1 MGACH
6 VEVKSRRDIGG
17 DVGGSAG
24 GNLVITGGASAEG
37 LVNAEA
43 SNVSKPTMQVGVTP
57 EINTNVTVQQPV
69 VNLSKF

>member
-6 VEVKSRRDIGG
+6 VEVKSRTDIGG
-17 DVGGSAG
+17 NVGGSAG

-37 LVNAEA
+37 LVNAGA
-43 SNVSKPTMQVGVTP
+43 VSKPTMQVGVTS

-69 VNLSKF
+69 VNLSKFWF